1 MADGKIHAILG
12 DTQDWGTESAD
23 FRNMADDV
31 FPGEQHRTIMEKENM
46 TEDDIEWFNE
56 AAPLFNEF
64 MQEAKDRGFRFSGP
78 VGQVLGMAG
87 QPVGLRAGLWD
98 Q

>member
-12 DTQDWGTESAD
+12 ETQDWGTESAD

-31 FPGEQHRTIMEKENM
+31 FPGETHRTVMEKENM
-46 TEDDIEWFNE
+46 TDDDIEWFNE
-56 AAPLFNEF
+56 NAPAFNSF
-64 MQEAKDRGFRFSGP
+64 MREAKERGFKFAGP
-78 VGQVLGMAG
+78 VGSALGMAG
-87 QPVGLRAGLWD
+87 SAVGLRAGLWD

>member
-1 MADGKIHAILG
+1 MPDGKIHAILG

-31 FPGEQHRTIMEKENM
+31 FPGEQHRTVMEKENM
-46 TEDDIEWFNE
+46 TEDDIAWFTAN
-56 AAPLFNEF
+56 APAFNAF
-64 MQEAKDRGFRFSGP
+64 CKEAKARGFKFSGP
-78 VGQVLGMAG
+78 VGAALGNASAG
-87 QPVGLRAGLWD
+87 VGLRAGLWD